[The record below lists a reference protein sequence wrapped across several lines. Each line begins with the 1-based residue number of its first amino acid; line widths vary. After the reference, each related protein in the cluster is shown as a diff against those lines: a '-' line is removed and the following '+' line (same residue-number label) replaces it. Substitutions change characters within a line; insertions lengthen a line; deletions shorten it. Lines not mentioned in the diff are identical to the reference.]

1 MNDES
6 QAQLRERRSNME
18 ISPAARM
25 DERTKG
31 VARVLPNLFIVGAA
45 KCGTTSL
52 HYYLDQHPSIS
63 MSTVKEP
70 GIFSDQTWRER
81 IVRYE
86 GMLEARAPVR
96 GESSTNY
103 TKHPVFPDVP
113 GRIAEVVP
121 EPKLIYVVRDPLS
134 RCISQ
139 WVHNVAAGRESRS
152 LNGALRDFDDPENL
166 YVWCGRYASQI
177 ERYLEHFPVSD
188 LLVVDHA
195 KLLDDRLSTLSRVF
209 RFLDVD
215 DSFRSPR
222 FESELNKADTR
233 RQLGTVGARLRR
245 SRVMSVYRRMPLSW
259 RPSVD
264 RVRRL
269 VLPPIDKPELDDELR
284 SQLSALY
291 DDELI
296 RLAELTGVRLTRNS
310 SA

>member
-1 MNDES
+1 
-6 QAQLRERRSNME
+6 ME
-18 ISPAARM
+18 VSPAASRV
-25 DERTKG
+25 DEATTG

-70 GIFSDQTWRER
+70 AIFSDRAWRER
-81 IVRYE
+81 IARYE
-86 GMLEARAPVR
+86 RMLDARAPVR
-96 GESSTNY
+96 GESSTSY
-103 TKHPVFPDVP
+103 TKHPAFPDVP
-113 GRIAEVVP
+113 GRIAEAVP

-139 WVHNVAAGRESRS
+139 WVHNVAAGQELRS
-152 LNGALRDFDDPENL
+152 LNDALRDFDDPENL

-188 LLVVDHA
+188 LLVLDQA

-209 RFLDVD
+209 SFLGVD
-215 DSFRSPR
+215 DRFRSPR
-222 FESELNKADTR
+222 FESELNKSDTR
-233 RQLGTVGARLRR
+233 RQLGTVGTRLRR
-245 SRVMSVYRRMPLSW
+245 SRAMAVYRRMPLSW
-259 RPSVD
+259 RPAID

-269 VLPPIDKPELDDELR
+269 VLPPIDRPELDDKLR

-291 DDELI
+291 DDELT
-296 RLAELTGVRLTRNS
+296 RLADLTGVRLARTP

>member
-1 MNDES
+1 
-6 QAQLRERRSNME
+6 ME
-18 ISPAARM
+18 ISPAASRM

-70 GIFSDQTWRER
+70 AIFSDQAWRER
-81 IVRYE
+81 IARYE
-86 GMLEARAPVR
+86 RMLDARAPVR
-96 GESSTNY
+96 GESSTSY
-103 TKHPVFPDVP
+103 TKHPAFPDVP
-113 GRIAEVVP
+113 GRIAEAVR
-121 EPKLIYVVRDPLS
+121 EPKLIYLVRDPLS

-152 LNGALRDFDDPENL
+152 LNHALRDFDDPENL
-166 YVWCGRYASQI
+166 YIWCGRYASQI
-177 ERYLEHFPVSD
+177 ERYLEYFPVSD
-188 LLVVDHA
+188 LLVLDQV
-195 KLLDDRLSTLSRVF
+195 KLLDDRLSTLSHVF
-209 RFLDVD
+209 RFLGVD
-215 DSFRSPR
+215 ASFHSPR

-233 RQLGTVGARLRR
+233 RQLGAVGARLRA

-259 RPSVD
+259 RPTID

-269 VLPPIDKPELDDELR
+269 VLPPIDRPELDDKLR

-291 DDELI
+291 DDELT
-296 RLAELTGVRLTRNS
+296 RLAELTGVRLARTS

>member
-1 MNDES
+1 
-6 QAQLRERRSNME
+6 
-18 ISPAARM
+18 
-25 DERTKG
+25 
-31 VARVLPNLFIVGAA
+31 VLPNLFIIGAA

-70 GIFSDQTWRER
+70 AIFADRAWRER
-81 IVRYE
+81 IAKYE
-86 GMLEARAPVR
+86 RMLDARAPIR
-96 GESSTNY
+96 GESSTSY
-103 TKHPVFPDVP
+103 TKHPAFPDVP
-113 GRIAEVVP
+113 GRIAEAVP

-139 WVHNVAAGRESRS
+139 WVHNSAAGRESRS
-152 LNGALRDFDDPENL
+152 LNDALRDFDDPENL
-166 YVWCGRYASQI
+166 YVWCGRYASQL
-177 ERYLEHFPVSD
+177 ELYLQHFPLSD
-188 LLVVDHA
+188 LLVLDQT
-195 KLLDDRLSTLSRVF
+195 KLLGDRLATLSRVF
-209 RFLDVD
+209 RFLGVD
-215 DSFRSPR
+215 DRFRSPR

-259 RPSVD
+259 RPGID

-269 VLPPIDKPELDDELR
+269 VLPPIERPQLDDKLR

-291 DDELI
+291 DDELT
-296 RLAELTGVRLTRNS
+296 RLADLTGVRLGRTS